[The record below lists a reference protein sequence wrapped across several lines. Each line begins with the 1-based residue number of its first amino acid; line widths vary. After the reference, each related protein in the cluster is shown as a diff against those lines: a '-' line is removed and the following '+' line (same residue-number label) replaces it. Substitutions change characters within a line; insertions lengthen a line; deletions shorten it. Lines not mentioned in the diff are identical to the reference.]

1 MATGS
6 TNAIATP
13 AAKVLFRIALYY
25 IVITALGAL
34 VWRYLPRVGL
44 IADDS
49 LNALFG
55 EATETVRGSGKNAVV
70 VRPVGP
76 GTLAATVALAMIS
89 ATLVALPVAWIYT
102 MTRAKRGYQQS
113 VVQLLIM
120 LPVVVA
126 GILVMVIFGGLAGLV
141 SIAAHSGDAL
151 IAVPILG
158 GIGAFIFVLL
168 LALSL
173 PGIVAGFGLI
183 ELRPWARMLTI
194 ILSALELMSVP
205 LGTALGIYGLWVLLS
220 PSAEQLFR
228 QPSPR

>member
-1 MATGS
+1 MADHVK
-6 TNAIATP
+6 I
-13 AAKVLFRIALYY
+13 
-25 IVITALGAL
+25 LGIL
-34 VWRYLPRVGL
+34 H
-44 IADDS
+44 
-49 LNALFG
+49 
-55 EATETVRGSGKNAVV
+55 VV
-70 VRPVGP
+70 YGIL
-76 GTLAATVALAMIS
+76 GTL
-89 ATLVALPVAWIYT
+89 
-102 MTRAKRGYQQS
+102 
-113 VVQLLIM
+113 
-120 LPVVVA
+120 A

-220 PSAEQLFR
+220 PGAEQLFR

>member
-1 MATGS
+1 MADHVK
-6 TNAIATP
+6 I
-13 AAKVLFRIALYY
+13 
-25 IVITALGAL
+25 LGIL
-34 VWRYLPRVGL
+34 H
-44 IADDS
+44 
-49 LNALFG
+49 
-55 EATETVRGSGKNAVV
+55 VV
-70 VRPVGP
+70 YGIL
-76 GTLAATVALAMIS
+76 GTL
-89 ATLVALPVAWIYT
+89 
-102 MTRAKRGYQQS
+102 
-113 VVQLLIM
+113 
-120 LPVVVA
+120 A

-141 SIAAHSGDAL
+141 SIAARSGDAL

-158 GIGAFIFVLL
+158 GIGAFIFILL

-220 PSAEQLFR
+220 PGAEQLFR

>member
-1 MATGS
+1 
-6 TNAIATP
+6 
-13 AAKVLFRIALYY
+13 
-25 IVITALGAL
+25 
-34 VWRYLPRVGL
+34 
-44 IADDS
+44 
-49 LNALFG
+49 
-55 EATETVRGSGKNAVV
+55 VV
-70 VRPVGP
+70 YGIL
-76 GTLAATVALAMIS
+76 GTL
-89 ATLVALPVAWIYT
+89 
-102 MTRAKRGYQQS
+102 
-113 VVQLLIM
+113 
-120 LPVVVA
+120 A